1 MCYYSSRAIY
11 GHIDGTYDWYSIDD
25 FVKEESAR
33 IIGKNTKNI
42 NTDICFTN
50 MQELNQL
57 KRL

>member
-33 IIGKNTKNI
+33 IIGKNTKYSNTNI
-42 NTDICFTN
+42 FTN
-50 MQELNQL
+50 IQELNQL

>member
-1 MCYYSSRAIY
+1 MCYYSSRGIY

-33 IIGKNTKNI
+33 IIGKNT
-42 NTDICFTN
+42 DICFTN

-57 KRL
+57 KQL